1 MAAKTLAARLEAI
14 TRRQAADLE
23 NDLGELYELLEMAM
37 GEIDTLNES
46 LSGWA
51 DDGTDRDER
60 AEHADVVPEQAS
72 DLKVTLQAISDKL
85 YGTA

>member
-1 MAAKTLAARLEAI
+1 MPTKMLAARLDAI
-14 TRRQAADLE
+14 ARRQAAALE
-23 NDLGELYELLEMAM
+23 SDLGELYELLEMAM

-51 DDGTDRDER
+51 DDDADRDER

-72 DLKVTLQAISDKL
+72 DLKVTLQNISDKL
-85 YGTA
+85 SGAT